1 MQAGLP
7 VSIAAHVALIAWGLI
22 SLPSPSPVDAT
33 GIEMIPV
40 DFIEIDDTT
49 QLTRGLQTAA
59 LVEEAPPPAPP
70 DEEPPPLPRPAP
82 PPEPEPPPPPP
93 PPPPEP
99 EPPPVPPPPPPEPES
114 PPPTPSPEV
123 AAPPP
128 EEPPPAPPPEATP
141 PPEPEVARPLTDV
154 PMPRIRPV
162 RQPPQQ
168 AEAAP
173 EQEPQQEF
181 DVDRL
186 TAMLDQPVDE
196 PVAPAPAQESTLGSP
211 TAPSGVRMTA
221 NELDALRARL
231 AQCWSPPI
239 GWIDPSEVRVVLLLA
254 LNADGSVNGEP
265 QVMEAP
271 QGQFARQA
279 PESALRAVRRCAPYN
294 LPADKYD
301 AWREVKVTFDPQDMG
316 RI

>member
-7 VSIAAHVALIAWGLI
+7 VSIAAHVALIVWGVI
-22 SLPSPSPVDAT
+22 SLPAPSPVDAT

-40 DFIEIDDTT
+40 DFIEIDDAT

-70 DEEPPPLPRPAP
+70 VEEPPPLPRPAP
-82 PPEPEPPPPPP
+82 PPPEPDPPPPP

-99 EPPPVPPPPPPEPES
+99 EPPPVPPPPPPEPEP
-114 PPPTPSPEV
+114 PPPTPSPEA

-128 EEPPPAPPPEATP
+128 EPSPPPPDAVP
-141 PPEPEVARPLTDV
+141 PPEPQVAKPLTDV

-173 EQEPQQEF
+173 QPEPTDEF

-196 PVAPAPAQESTLGSP
+196 PALPAPAQEPTLGSP
-211 TAPSGVRMTA
+211 TAPTGVAMTA

-265 QVMEAP
+265 RVMEAP

-294 LPADKYD
+294 LPAEKYD